1 MLLFGAVNRGQ
12 QASLQAVFALDRVG
26 GGLHFLSVCFVFVTG
41 SSHIQ
46 RPQRGKPHQHHDRQ
60 AYRHSQRAG
69 EHRGRDLC
77 PPPVDVTA
85 GVPGMDFFSP
95 RRQCQPCQSRP
106 LKRGL
111 PGKQG
116 VLQKDTWNSG

>member
-1 MLLFGAVNRGQ
+1 MLLFGAENRGQ

-60 AYRHSQRAG
+60 ANRRPQRAG
-69 EHRGRDLC
+69 ERRGRDLC
-77 PPPVDVTA
+77 LPPVDVTA
-85 GVPGMDFFSP
+85 GVLGMDFFSP
-95 RRQCQPCQSRP
+95 AQTVPALSVP
-106 LKRGL
+106 TLKERSPWKTRGFTERHL
-111 PGKQG
+111 E
-116 VLQKDTWNSG
+116 

>member
-1 MLLFGAVNRGQ
+1 MNRRQ

-41 SSHIQ
+41 SSRIQ

-60 AYRHSQRAG
+60 ADRRPQRAG

-85 GVPGMDFFSP
+85 GVPGMDFFFPLRSLFERTVPALSVVTLKERSP
-95 RRQCQPCQSRP
+95 WRT
-106 LKRGL
+106 RGFTERHL
-111 PGKQG
+111 E
-116 VLQKDTWNSG
+116 